1 MCLIKH
7 SNNLVIYILSSMWLY
22 VNVRTASKKACEKE
36 IGFHAQSTLT
46 IPGSIVNMIGGDLH
60 DQLRSRKILTFDN
73 Q

>member
-1 MCLIKH
+1 
-7 SNNLVIYILSSMWLY
+7 MWLY